1 MAEQPNWDRINRCPV
16 LKVLG
21 VTECDNCD
29 AKEKCWGTEIN
40 PPEQNDANKQTE
52 GGELCQNIKSM
63 LRLWVALWS
72 RL

>member
-21 VTECDNCD
+21 VTECENCD

-52 GGELCQNIKSM
+52 GG
-63 LRLWVALWS
+63 
-72 RL
+72 